1 MSDARRS
8 FPERT
13 SSRGVIL
20 LVVLWV
26 MIVLSI
32 LGTTYFHLSSL
43 EILTSRNDLDKFQAR
58 LLAESA
64 LMLAEAVLA
73 EEGALGYHDLN
84 SQWAGAGQLFEVAS
98 LGSGVFQIYTD
109 DVFSE
114 EGGTRYGMRDES
126 SRLNLNTASLE
137 MLQNLPMLSSEQ
149 AAAIVDWRDSDS
161 TTTPGGAENDYYN
174 ELENPYDCANAPLQ
188 SVAEVM
194 RIKGFSPTLLYGED
208 ANRDGVLQTAED
220 DGEENDPP
228 DNGDSELDRG
238 ILPYVTTSSYSMN
251 LNAAGEKRLNLNT
264 AGNSELRN
272 RLEGRVS
279 KENLRKIVQFRKK
292 KKFENIAQL
301 LTGEGVEKTE
311 EEKDGEEKVED
322 EESDAAGS
330 DEEASSAALSESTQ
344 EGALVSF
351 DEFKAIV
358 DDLTITEDEKLPGL
372 ININTAPRE
381 VLICL
386 PGMTNQLADR
396 IVERRSSDLGSFTT
410 VADLATVEGV
420 DAEKFGSLLPYIT
433 VRSSVF
439 EALVVGYL
447 PSRKAY
453 SSIEAKIDMGGEGAK
468 LVYYRI
474 MR

>member
-1 MSDARRS
+1 
-8 FPERT
+8 
-13 SSRGVIL
+13 VIL

-64 LMLAEAVLA
+64 LMLAEAVLD

-114 EGGTRYGMRDES
+114 EGGTRFGMRDES

-137 MLQNLPMLSSEQ
+137 MLQNLSLLTSEQ
-149 AAAIVDWRDSDS
+149 AAAIVDWRDTDN

-174 ELENPYDCANAPLQ
+174 ELEDPYDCANAPLQ
-188 SVAEVM
+188 SVAEVL
-194 RIKGFSPTLLYGED
+194 RVKGISPTLLYGED

-220 DGEENDPP
+220 DGDENDPP
-228 DNGDSELDRG
+228 DNGDGELDRG
-238 ILPYVTTSSYSMN
+238 ILPYVTTSSYSTN

-264 AGNSELRN
+264 ASNREVRS

-279 KENLRKIVQFRKK
+279 KENLRKIVQYRKK
-292 KKFENIAQL
+292 KKFESIAQL
-301 LTGEGVEKTE
+301 LTGEGVEKTV
-311 EEKDGEEKVED
+311 EEKSGEEDRDED
-322 EESDAAGS
+322 EELDKAGS
-330 DEEASSAALSESTQ
+330 DGEAASAVLSESTQ

-372 ININTAPRE
+372 INVNTAPRE
-381 VLICL
+381 VLVCL

-410 VADLATVEGV
+410 VADLGTVEGV

-433 VRSSVF
+433 VRSTVF
-439 EALVVGYL
+439 EVLAVGYL
-447 PSRKAY
+447 PERKAY
-453 SSIEAKIDMGGEGAK
+453 SSIESKIDLGGEGAK
-468 LVYYRI
+468 LVYYRVI
-474 MR
+474 R